1 MAIRAMEDT
10 RPLTRS
16 LRVYRGREPTA
27 CRKDLISVRPVV
39 VGWVS
44 AWAQL
49 NAIRPVFCRYIVS
62 ATTIIAALGAA
73 TLCMNISSIRMS
85 SSRQTV
91 KLGTC
96 QVLLA
101 SGMFALTLHECVI
114 FILMAEKQVP
124 TGVITLDVVF
134 RSVIVIRYLSNGYL
148 LNDRFQSVT
157 CRSWQSFR

>member
-1 MAIRAMEDT
+1 MAIRVMVGT
-10 RPLTRS
+10 RPANRS
-16 LRVYRGREPTA
+16 LRFYRVRGQVAHQRA
-27 CRKDLISVRPVV
+27 LISAQPVV
-39 VGWVS
+39 VGGGIV
-44 AWAQL
+44 WAHL
-49 NAIRPVFCRYIVS
+49 NATRPVFCRCLVG
-62 ATTIIAALGAA
+62 ATIIIVVPVAAV
-73 TLCMNISSIRMS
+73 LCMSTSSIRMS

-96 QVLLA
+96 RGLLA

-134 RSVIVIRYLSNGYL
+134 GSVIVFRYLSNGYL